1 MRTIPFILSISIL
14 IGYKLLQHFLGNS
27 YLPLLIFAPV
37 FILIIINLVLR
48 KKLKHKDWF
57 TKQLNFLNEKVVS
70 KFETDIP
77 PSLIFDK
84 IIEQVTDSN
93 SKLYDMDRSNNQILA
108 GNSIGLR
115 TWGENLYIDIE
126 SIDGEKSMITLTSVT
141 VFGLVSWNKNKEN
154 IEHFHTSF
162 KESLTI

>member
-1 MRTIPFILSISIL
+1 MRTISFLLSISLL

-27 YLPLLIFAPV
+27 YIPLLIFVPV
-37 FILIIINLVLR
+37 LILITINLVLR

-57 TKQLNFLNEKVVS
+57 TKQLSFLNEKVIS

-77 PSLIFDK
+77 SSLIFDK
-84 IIEQVTDSN
+84 ILEQVNESD
-93 SKLYDMDRSNNQILA
+93 SKLYDKDPSKNQILA

-115 TWGENLYIDIE
+115 TWGENLYIEIE
-126 SIDGEKSMITLTSVT
+126 NIDKGKSIITLTSVT

-154 IEHFHTSF
+154 IEQFHSSF
-162 KESLTI
+162 EESLTI

>member
-84 IIEQVTDSN
+84 IIEQVTDSD

-126 SIDGEKSMITLTSVT
+126 SIDGEKSIITLTSVT

>member
-84 IIEQVTDSN
+84 IIEQVTDSD

-115 TWGENLYIDIE
+115 TWCENLYIDIE